1 MAYTGFPATYP
12 QYYPQYSQMSPT
24 PMSGTSPQQNNPF
37 IWIQGGVAGAQSYQ
51 VAPNNTVILWDSD
64 EQSIYIKSADMQGK
78 PSIRILDY
86 TIRSEAPRTAQNALY
101 GNDTQIPTKE
111 DISALQS
118 QIDSLKQQIEQLGG
132 MENES
137 TLSADAATAKHKS
150 ASKVSAV
157 QTGISG

>member
-1 MAYTGFPATYP
+1 MVYNSGFPATYP
-12 QYYPQYSQMSPT
+12 QSYSQFQQ
-24 PMSGTSPQQNNPF
+24 SGAQMPLPNSPF
-37 IWIQGGVAGAQSYQ
+37 IWIQGGIAGAQSYQ

-86 TIRSEAPRTAQNALY
+86 TIRSEAPRTAQNALS
-101 GNDTQIPTKE
+101 GNNTQVPTKE

-132 MENES
+132 MANES
-137 TLSADAATAKHKS
+137 TLSANATTAKHKS

-157 QTGISG
+157 QTGVPG

>member
-37 IWIQGGVAGAQSYQ
+37 IWIQGGIAGAQSYQ

-86 TIRSEAPRTAQNALY
+86 TIRSDAPKTAQNALA
-101 GNDTQIPTKE
+101 GNNVDIPTRD
-111 DISALQS
+111 DIKALQG
-118 QIDSLKQQIEQLGG
+118 QIDALKQQIGA
-132 MENES
+132 MCNES
-137 TLSADAATAKHKS
+137 TLSADATTAGKQPS
-150 ASKVSAV
+150 AKVSAV
-157 QTGISG
+157 QTAVSG

>member
-12 QYYPQYSQMSPT
+12 QTYPQSYPQYQ
-24 PMSGTSPQQNNPF
+24 QQNNPF

-132 MENES
+132 TANEP
-137 TLSADAATAKHKS
+137 TLSANATTAKHKS

>member
-12 QYYPQYSQMSPT
+12 QTYPQSYPQYQ
-24 PMSGTSPQQNNPF
+24 QQNNPF

-132 MENES
+132 MANES
-137 TLSADAATAKHKS
+137 TLSTDAATAKHKS

>member
-12 QYYPQYSQMSPT
+12 QYYSQYSQMSPT

-37 IWIQGGVAGAQSYQ
+37 IWIQGGIAGAQSYQ

-86 TIRSEAPRTAQNALY
+86 TIRSEAPRTAQNALS
-101 GNDTQIPTKE
+101 GNNTQVPTRE

-132 MENES
+132 MANES
-137 TLSADAATAKHKS
+137 TLSANAATAEQQPV
-150 ASKVSAV
+150 AKVSAV
-157 QTGISG
+157 QTGVPG

>member
-12 QYYPQYSQMSPT
+12 QTYPQSYPQYQ
-24 PMSGTSPQQNNPF
+24 QQNNPI
-37 IWIQGGVAGAQSYQ
+37 IWIQGIEAAKAYQ
-51 VAPNNTVILWDSD
+51 TAPNSTVVLFDSD
-64 EQSIYIKSADMQGK
+64 EQVIYIKSADMQGR
-78 PSIRILDY
+78 PSMRILDY
-86 TIRSEAPRTAQNALY
+86 TIRSEAPKTAQNALS
-101 GNDTQIPTKE
+101 GNNAQIPTRE

-132 MENES
+132 TANEP

>member
-37 IWIQGGVAGAQSYQ
+37 IWIQGGIAGAQSYQ

-86 TIRSEAPRTAQNALY
+86 TIRSDAPKTAQNALA
-101 GNDTQIPTKE
+101 GNNVDIPTRD
-111 DISALQS
+111 DIKALQG
-118 QIDSLKQQIEQLGG
+118 QIDALKQQIGA
-132 MENES
+132 MCNES
-137 TLSADAATAKHKS
+137 TLSADATAAGKQPS
-150 ASKVSAV
+150 AKVSAV
-157 QTGISG
+157 QAAVPG

>member
-24 PMSGTSPQQNNPF
+24 PMSGTLPQQNNPF

-51 VAPNNTVILWDSD
+51 VAPNNTVVLWDSE

-78 PSIRILDY
+78 PSMRILDY
-86 TIRSEAPRTAQNALY
+86 TIRSEAPRTAQNALS
-101 GNDTQIPTKE
+101 GNNTQGPTKE

-132 MENES
+132 MANES
-137 TLSADAATAKHKS
+137 TLSANATTAKHKS
-150 ASKVSAV
+150 ASKVPAVSAGV
-157 QTGISG
+157 PG

>member
-1 MAYTGFPATYP
+1 MAYGFPATYP
-12 QYYPQYSQMSPT
+12 QYYPQYQQAGTQMS
-24 PMSGTSPQQNNPF
+24 SPQQNNPF

-51 VAPNNTVILWDSD
+51 VAPNNTVVLWDSE

-78 PSIRILDY
+78 PSMRILDY

-132 MENES
+132 MANES
-137 TLSADAATAKHKS
+137 ALSANAATTGKQS
-150 ASKVSAV
+150 AAEVPAVSAGV
-157 QTGISG
+157 PG